1 VGELFVADF
10 NYELLIT
17 SIVSVMGGGLIATL
31 LSIYFNKDRT
41 TAETKKLQTDSDSSI
56 VNAAL
61 QIADRLQ
68 VQLSQLEDRIDNLD
82 DRNKKLKLEV
92 SELRNQNLEMS
103 ANIKILQDENKMLHQ
118 ENRGLKGELDEYK
131 NSN

>member
-1 VGELFVADF
+1 MADF

-31 LSIYFNKDRT
+31 LSVYFNKDRT

-103 ANIKILQDENKMLHQ
+103 ANIKVLQDENKMLHQ

>member
-31 LSIYFNKDRT
+31 LSVYFNKDRT

-103 ANIKILQDENKMLHQ
+103 ANIKVLQDENKMLHQ

>member
-1 VGELFVADF
+1 MADF

>member
-1 VGELFVADF
+1 VADF